1 MGLFDKIKKKKQQAL
16 VEKSMADFE
25 KAEDI
30 NQMSKAIKP
39 LFEAGILNEGNMF
52 AEDLEHLTPEG
63 NLPFGWHQSAPEI
76 EEMDEKLGS
85 LIDVYVNLHKS
96 GGSVD
101 AKIEIIHGILAYLAE
116 YKAYCYGKNECYI
129 KYFSDSYEHCHN
141 SRNPDFT
148 MQSQYEGFLQELLD
162 NYDALKLRETLIKTL
177 PDDLMNYLKA
187 NNGIL
192 QKDVYKAFDK
202 VVKNDIQ
209 NLLYQW
215 SKDGCI
221 KREKEGS
228 TYKITINP

>member
-16 VEKSMADFE
+16 VEKSMADFN

-30 NQMSKAIKP
+30 NEMSKAIKP
-39 LFEAGILNEGNMF
+39 LFEAGILNESNMF
-52 AEDLEHLTPEG
+52 AKDLEHLTPEG
-63 NLPFGWHQSAPEI
+63 NLPFGWHHSAPEI

-85 LIDVYVNLHKS
+85 LIDVYANLQNN

-101 AKIEIIHGILAYLAE
+101 AKIEIIGSIITYLDE
-116 YKAYCYGKNECYI
+116 YRTYCYGKNECYI
-129 KYFSDSYEHCHN
+129 KYFSDQYEHCHN
-141 SRNPDFT
+141 TRNPDFT
-148 MQSQYEGFLQELLD
+148 FKSQYEGFLQELLD

-177 PDDLMNYLKA
+177 PDDLMNFLKS
-187 NNGIL
+187 NYGIL

-215 SKDGCI
+215 SKEGCI